1 MPAIKIYFYS
11 ENKQPATLTLD
22 VSFRRFSVFILNELS
37 LLLLCLKH
45 ILDWKYS
52 LSCVATCKWVGEVL
66 IRNTFQTLVYCLKE
80 ATVWWVCYSLPQQA
94 NTIVFSANFIWQ
106 EMKKCYLQIFI
117 RKKKGDLR
125 RSWKT
130 HNHLEWTLILSTIKI
145 STTCFLFINLS
156 VQYFLWISPIWL
168 ITYNTWCIL

>member
-45 ILDWKYS
+45 IFDWKYS
-52 LSCVATCKWVGEVL
+52 LSCVATCKWLGEAL
-66 IRNTFQTLVYCLKE
+66 IWNAFQTLVCLKE
-80 ATVWWVCYSLPQQA
+80 ATVWWVCYSLRQQA
-94 NTIVFSANFIWQ
+94 STVVFSANFIWQ
-106 EMKKCYLQIFI
+106 EMKKCYLQIFT
-117 RKKKGDLR
+117 RKEKGDLR

-130 HNHLEWTLILSTIKI
+130 QSFRMNSYSFDYKNLNYLLSIHK
-145 STTCFLFINLS
+145 F
-156 VQYFLWISPIWL
+156 VSPIFSL
-168 ITYNTWCIL
+168 D